1 MSSGCPIEPHCTEW
15 TAGAIQFYPAY
26 SAPSIFSY
34 PRFDKGLTVY
44 GYMVTPLGEIE
55 GEVFGERFEASVIGR
70 DAPRSKYRYLQIDSF
85 PQVFGRDMI
94 DCN

>member
-1 MSSGCPIEPHCTEW
+1 
-15 TAGAIQFYPAY
+15 
-26 SAPSIFSY
+26 
-34 PRFDKGLTVY
+34 
-44 GYMVTPLGEIE
+44 MVTPLGEIE